1 MWNSRR
7 VVLLLGS
14 FIWRRCHTS
23 HPTSCRS
30 APPVA
35 FVGGVPPEMESEEV
49 QKHLQQYGSCR
60 VVKRCRGYLYVR
72 FQEAQDL
79 VAAVGAKHLVGGRD
93 LTVEVAKAKKK
104 QWYCE
109 IDPDY
114 PPRIRRLMDGV
125 VHIQNMLSMAM
136 QINIAKQVISLGSAR
151 AGFYTP
157 RFEDRAMRLRMF
169 CLGRHWDTQTHSYSD
184 VRSDCDGRPV
194 LAMPSNLKELVEG
207 ILSDL
212 KQKCQPM
219 AHKAHFPPMEPD
231 TCIVNWYSTSGSLGV
246 HQDLDESEQ
255 SIAAGIPVI
264 SISLGSSARFLYHPD
279 HPDIPKDSDGC
290 DGCDAISPR
299 SALLRSGD
307 IFIFGQEARRLR
319 HGIAKVFPR
328 TCPKKLVEV
337 IETDGEGEAGR
348 LNLTFRQTR

>member
-1 MWNSRR
+1 
-7 VVLLLGS
+7 
-14 FIWRRCHTS
+14 
-23 HPTSCRS
+23 
-30 APPVA
+30 
-35 FVGGVPPEMESEEV
+35 
-49 QKHLQQYGSCR
+49 
-60 VVKRCRGYLYVR
+60 
-72 FQEAQDL
+72 
-79 VAAVGAKHLVGGRD
+79 
-93 LTVEVAKAKKK
+93 
-104 QWYCE
+104 
-109 IDPDY
+109 
-114 PPRIRRLMDGV
+114 
-125 VHIQNMLSMAM
+125 
-136 QINIAKQVISLGSAR
+136 
-151 AGFYTP
+151 
-157 RFEDRAMRLRMF
+157 
-169 CLGRHWDTQTHSYSD
+169 
-184 VRSDCDGRPV
+184 
-194 LAMPSNLKELVEG
+194 MPSNLKELVEG

-246 HQDLDESEQ
+246 HQDLDESDSQIILNVFFFRNLMNRLHNRLSSFRCGWWFVRTKEQ

-307 IFIFGQEARRLR
+307 IFIFGQEAWRLR